1 MSFGVTF
8 WITVGFVLIIAEIF
22 SLNLVLLFFG
32 LSALVVALAKSLGL
46 ANLTAEIILFALAGL
61 GSLLFFRKKLKKG
74 LASRRE
80 LSIDL
85 NAAVVVAHDM
95 APHESSSIDYQ
106 GSTWT
111 AVNESDS
118 LLKKGTRAYI
128 HGTDGV
134 KLVLK
139 AEPLPPPAA
148 KRDD

>member
-95 APHESSSIDYQ
+95 DCRQRIGFATE
-106 GSTWT
+106 
-111 AVNESDS
+111 
-118 LLKKGTRAYI
+118 
-128 HGTDGV
+128 
-134 KLVLK
+134 
-139 AEPLPPPAA
+139 
-148 KRDD
+148 KRDKGLYPRDGRGQIGSQGRTPPSPGREEG

>member
-95 APHESSSIDYQ
+95 AP
-106 GSTWT
+106 
-111 AVNESDS
+111 
-118 LLKKGTRAYI
+118 
-128 HGTDGV
+128 
-134 KLVLK
+134 
-139 AEPLPPPAA
+139 P
-148 KRDD
+148 